1 MTPVWE
7 SVRAQFPPLE
17 RWTFL
22 NTATFGQLP
31 KQAVEAVARHF
42 ARRDREACRDF
53 LEWFDDADR
62 IRGKLARLIH
72 ASPEDIAFVPN
83 AATGLGIL
91 MSGLGRKPGD
101 RVVTLRGEF
110 PNQLY
115 ITALARQRG
124 LEGLEADWESLESV
138 LNDGARLLL
147 VSTVNYV
154 TGFRPPLEKLSE
166 LCRTHGVLL
175 CLDGTQSVGALAFDA
190 ARIRPAALVVDAYKW
205 LLGPTGSGFLYM
217 DPELRAQLRPTIVGW
232 RSDRRW
238 RQVDNLHHGVPEFPQ
253 AAERFEGGMLPFPA
267 LYGMEASVDLMLELG
282 PERIEQRVN
291 ELAEAARA
299 VLRRAGGELL
309 SDEAPHYDSPI
320 IAAKFPG
327 RDPAGLVRELY
338 ARGILVSARHGWLRV
353 SVHFYNNEA
362 DLERLEAALGEL
374 LRR

>member
-1 MTPVWE
+1 VTVSWD

-31 KQAVEAVARHF
+31 KRAVEAVARHF

-72 ASPEDIAFVPN
+72 ASAADIAFAPN
-83 AATGLGIL
+83 AA
-91 MSGLGRKPGD
+91 SGLGVLLTGLDWRPGD
-101 RVVTLRGEF
+101 RILTLREEF
-110 PNQLY
+110 PNNLY
-115 ITALARQRG
+115 ITALAGARG
-124 LEGLEADWESLESV
+124 LEGAEADWDSLESE
-138 LNDGARLLL
+138 LGRGARLLL

-154 TGFRPPLEKLSE
+154 TGFRPPLEELSR
-166 LCRTHGVLL
+166 LCRRHGTLL
-175 CLDGTQSVGALAFDA
+175 VLDGTQSLGALVFDA

-205 LLGPTGSGFLYM
+205 LLGPTGSGFLYV
-217 DPELRAQLRPTIVGW
+217 DPELRGRLQPAIIGW

-238 RQVDNLHHGVPEFPQ
+238 RQVANLHHGAPEFPSG
-253 AAERFEGGMLPFPA
+253 AERFEGGMLPFPA
-267 LYGMEASVDLMLELG
+267 LYGLEASVELMLELG

-299 VLRRAGGELL
+299 VLRGAGSELL
-309 SDEAPHYDSPI
+309 CDRQPHHDSPI
-320 IAAKFPG
+320 IAARFPG
-327 RDPAGLVRELY
+327 RGAARLVEQLRE
-338 ARGILVSARHGWLRV
+338 RRILVSARHGWLRV

-362 DLERLEAALGEL
+362 DLERLGEALREL
-374 LRR
+374 L